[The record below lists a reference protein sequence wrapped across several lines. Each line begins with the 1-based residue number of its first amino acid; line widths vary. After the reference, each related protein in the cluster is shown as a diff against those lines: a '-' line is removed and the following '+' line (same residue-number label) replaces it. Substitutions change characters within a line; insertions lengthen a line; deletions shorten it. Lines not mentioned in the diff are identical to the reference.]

1 MANLQVNIDIPEEDF
16 KNLCI
21 GQINDLPKDK
31 MEELLLK
38 AVEVAL
44 IADKNNPY
52 YSTDSSILVKSDKN
66 GYGTIRW
73 APTDLMKEIMKE
85 INVNGYLEPIAKEV
99 ADYIEKNYKEMVKE
113 YIVEAFT
120 KMLFENETRWNVE
133 RFINYSVNSR

>member
-21 GQINDLPKDK
+21 GQINELPKDK

-44 IADKNNPY
+44 IADKKNPF
-52 YSTDSSILVKSDKN
+52 YSTDTSILMVNKRN
-66 GYGTIRW
+66 GYGTVQYV
-73 APTDLMKEIMKE
+73 PTELMKQIIKE
-85 INVNGYLEPIAKEV
+85 INTEGYLEPIAKEV

-133 RFINYSVNSR
+133 RFINYSANRQ

>member
-16 KNLCI
+16 KHLCI

-44 IADKNNPY
+44 IADKENPH
-52 YSTDSSILVKSDKN
+52 YSTDSSILVKSN
-66 GYGTIRW
+66 RGEYGSIRW
-73 APTDLMKEIMKE
+73 APTDIMKEIMKE
-85 INVNGYLEPIAKEV
+85 ININGYLEPIAKEV

-133 RFINYSVNSR
+133 RFINYSVNRG

>member
-21 GQINDLPKDK
+21 GQINELPKDK

-44 IADKNNPY
+44 IADKEKPH
-52 YSTDSSILVKSDKN
+52 YSTDSNILVKSSRN
-66 GYGTIRW
+66 EYGSIRW
-73 APTDLMKEIMKE
+73 APTDLMKEIMKG
-85 INVNGYLEPIAKEV
+85 INANGYLEPIAKEV

-120 KMLFENETRWNVE
+120 KMLFDNETRWNVE
-133 RFINYSVNSR
+133 RFINYYTNR